1 MYNYHLDPT
10 SYINLTDYMNSPGIL
25 EQENHF
31 DELIL
36 GVITQPMQTI
46 DTYYTAQVSS
56 FSVKSYIL
64 DVGNF

>member
-1 MYNYHLDPT
+1 
-10 SYINLTDYMNSPGIL
+10 MNSPGIL